1 ERSDKITVGPVKHW
15 RVQFCPAPVC
25 ALHKS
30 RSCLMKSETLLG
42 IRRSTDPG
50 TEALSRARSAHRQ
63 CSSALV
69 ACYLAFVLFGACA
82 GCALKRSAP
91 VNPCSLA
98 PAQELQAALGE
109 PLSGPTQTDSGQGT
123 SDPSF
128 QLWGVKTYSKCS
140 YIGTKSGLQLSM
152 DILQFAD
159 DESAAKFYG
168 NIEGMSARS
177 PATTHPG
184 ARGGAKVTQVTGPGH
199 ASTYVL
205 KKDKVVTLEVYQAA
219 FKADIAQQA
228 SLALLPTIADRLR

>member
-1 ERSDKITVGPVKHW
+1 
-15 RVQFCPAPVC
+15 
-25 ALHKS
+25 
-30 RSCLMKSETLLG
+30 MKQETLLG

-50 TEALSRARSAHRQ
+50 TDALSRVRPSHKQ
-63 CSSALV
+63 CASALV
-69 ACYLAFVLFGACA
+69 TCYLGFVLSGAFTA
-82 GCALKRSAP
+82 SAAKPSAP
-91 VNPCSLA
+91 VDPRALA
-98 PAQELQAALGE
+98 TAQELQAAVGE

-123 SDPSF
+123 TDPSF

-140 YIGTKSGLQLSM
+140 YKGTTSGLQLSM
-152 DILQFAD
+152 DVLQFAD
-159 DESAAKFYG
+159 AESAAKFYG